1 MHLCQDWL
9 EWRKTQN
16 VAVNTWKK
24 NPSSQPYFTPLTF
37 ASLRSTVECGSALKI
52 YPQCL
57 LLSEEMMSSLRLL
70 LKATTQ
76 HRVSAWSRKWSLGL
90 LTGEHPTTWMMRK
103 QQQQQQQMG
112 SILVMGW
119 NAFSNVT
126 TTACLSHMCPHLLP
140 YAEYG
145 ILSSSLLHQ
154 HRLTAR
160 SRRRGMLSEEAL
172 WKWGWVV
179 CNYLL
184 QCISLWKVIHTGWGR
199 QRKWQ
204 AWWARLTWKRERWE
218 TARLWSRYFI
228 SK

>member
-1 MHLCQDWL
+1 M
-9 EWRKTQN
+9 
-16 VAVNTWKK
+16 AVNTLKK
-24 NPSSQPYFTPLTF
+24 KSLISTLFHPPDLRFTTEH
-37 ASLRSTVECGSALKI
+37 SSALKI

-57 LLSEEMMSSLRLL
+57 LLSEEMMSSSRLL

-76 HRVSAWSRKWSLGL
+76 HRVSALSCKWSLGL

-103 QQQQQQQMG
+103 QQQQQQQQIW

-126 TTACLSHMCPHLLP
+126 TTAWLPHMCPHLSP

-184 QCISLWKVIHTGWGR
+184 QCISLWKVIHRGWRGE
-199 QRKWQ
+199 KEEV
-204 AWWARLTWKRERWE
+204 A
-218 TARLWSRYFI
+218 SVMG
-228 SK
+228 